1 MTIGA
6 LSTDLYE
13 LTMMAG
19 YRLAGLTGPATFEL
33 YARRL
38 PPSRSFLVAAGLEQA
53 LDFLE
58 TLRFDP
64 DDIAYLRSLPHLDC
78 VGDDFF
84 DDYLPRFRFTGDVW
98 AVEEGTPVF
107 PPAPLVRITAP
118 LPEAQLVETALL
130 AFVTFQTTVASKAAR
145 ITEAA
150 GGRPVVE
157 FGARRAHG
165 IEAGVLAARAAYL
178 AGCDGTSNVEAARRF
193 GIPVSGTMAHSW
205 VLAFG
210 DEDEAFETY
219 THCFRERAVLLLD
232 TFDTLAAA
240 RRVASSG
247 LRPAAVRLD
256 SGDLGELSRRVRSI
270 LDAAGLG
277 ATRILASG
285 DLDEGRIAALV
296 SAGAPIDGFGVGA
309 ALTTSFD
316 APSLGAV
323 YKLVELERRGQTM
336 PVMKSSPDKE
346 TYPGRKQVWRML
358 DAGTAVR
365 DVLALADEPAVAGA
379 VPLLEPMMRDG
390 RRLRPHRALAALRE
404 RCHDELLRL
413 PAGVRRLAAADAYP
427 VELSEGLRR
436 LIVTVGARDGA

>member
-1 MTIGA
+1 MTTGA

-13 LTMMAG
+13 LTMVAG

-58 TLRFDP
+58 TLRFAP
-64 DDIAYLRSLPHLDC
+64 DDIAYLRSLPHLGC
-78 VGDDFF
+78 VDGEFF

-107 PPAPLVRITAP
+107 PPAPLLRVTAP

-130 AFVTFQTTVASKAAR
+130 AFITFQTTVASKAAR
-145 ITEAA
+145 ISQAA
-150 GGRPVVE
+150 AGRPVVE

-165 IEAGVLAARAAYL
+165 VEAGVLAARAAYL
-178 AGCDGTSNVEAARRF
+178 AGCEGTSNVEAGRRF

-210 DEDEAFETY
+210 DEDEAFATY

-232 TFDTLAAA
+232 TFDTLGAAQ
-240 RRVASSG
+240 RVAASG

-256 SGDLGELSRRVRSI
+256 SGDLGELSRQVRGI
-270 LDAAGLG
+270 LDAAGLAG
-277 ATRILASG
+277 TRILASG
-285 DLDEGRIAALV
+285 DLDEDRIAALI
-296 SAGAPIDGFGVGA
+296 AGGAPVDGFGVGA

-323 YKLVELERRGQTM
+323 YKLVELERRGRVT
-336 PVMKSSPDKE
+336 PVMKSSPDKQ
-346 TYPGRKQVWRML
+346 TYPGQKQVWRVL
-358 DAGTAVR
+358 DGGRAVR
-365 DVLALADEPAVAGA
+365 DVLALADEPPVAGA
-379 VPLLEPMMRDG
+379 VPLVEPMMREG
-390 RRLRPHRALAALRE
+390 RRLRPRRALAALRE
-404 RCHDELLRL
+404 RCFDELERL
-413 PAGVRRLAAADAYP
+413 PAGVRKLSNGDQYP
-427 VELSEGLRR
+427 VELSDGLRA
-436 LIVTVGARDGA
+436 LIATVAAGVGA

>member
-1 MTIGA
+1 MTTGA

-19 YRLAGLTGPATFEL
+19 YRRAGLTGPASFEL

-58 TLRFDP
+58 TLRFTP
-64 DDIAYLRSLPHLDC
+64 DDIAYLRSLPHLGC
-78 VGDDFF
+78 VEDEFF

-107 PPAPLVRITAP
+107 PPAPLLRVTAP

-145 ITEAA
+145 VTEAA
-150 GGRPVVE
+150 DGRPVVE

-178 AGCDGTSNVEAARRF
+178 AGCEGTSNVEAGRRF

-219 THCFRERAVLLLD
+219 AECFRERAVLLLD
-232 TFDTLAAA
+232 TFDTLEAA
-240 RRVASSG
+240 RRVAGSG

-256 SGDLGELSRRVRSI
+256 SGDLDGLSRQVRAI
-270 LDAAGLG
+270 LDRAGLD

-296 SAGAPIDGFGVGA
+296 AAGAPVDGFGVGA

-323 YKLVELERRGQTM
+323 YKLVELERHGQAT

-346 TYPGRKQVWRML
+346 TYPGRKQVWRVL
-358 DAGTAVR
+358 DGGAAVR
-365 DVLALADEPAVAGA
+365 DVLALADEPPIAAA
-379 VPLLEPMMRDG
+379 APLLEPMMRDG
-390 RRLRPHRALAALRE
+390 RRLRPRRALAALRE
-404 RCHDELLRL
+404 RCRDELRRL
-413 PAGVRRLAAADAYP
+413 PAGVRRLAGADAYR
-427 VELSEGLRR
+427 VELSDGLRG
-436 LIVTVGARDGA
+436 LIAQVSAREGA